1 MKRLVMMVLVLVAI
15 GGTTEVNAQS
25 FLKKLGKKVENAAKN
40 AIERNAERKTEEAV
54 DKVFEGDFGK
64 GKKNK
69 DKNNNGNN
77 NADEVYDNGD
87 ATAQSG
93 KQKVKT
99 AEMSW
104 NKFDFVSGD
113 EIMFEDNQ
121 ANEQLGEFPSQW
133 DVLRGSAEIVNING
147 INAIEIQNQGTVIPL
162 MKEKHYLPELF
173 TVEFDY
179 FFRNSAVN
187 KNNQY
192 SGDWVNGWFLIEF
205 YDAND
210 KQCFE
215 GIIVPQTREWHDDFT
230 SYKTGMDY
238 EWNVSGENR
247 RGESQEVELTTEDWH
262 RVSISFNKRALK
274 LYLNQTRLFNI
285 PNMTAPASV
294 RIRAYTDAEKLYFIK
309 NFRIAKGAVPLY
321 DRMMS
326 DGKFITYGIT
336 FDVGKATIKPE
347 SMGEINRIV
356 TLMTENPDLKFSV
369 EGHTDS
375 TGNAASNQTLSEQ
388 RSQAI
393 VAKLVELGIAQDRL
407 TAVGKGQNSP
417 IADNN
422 TDEGRAKNRRVEFV
436 KM

>member
-1 MKRLVMMVLVLVAI
+1 MKRLVMMVLVLVAV

-64 GKKNK
+64 GKKDK
-69 DKNNNGNN
+69 DKQNNNGNN

-87 ATAQSG
+87 GVAQSG
-93 KQKVKT
+93 KQKSKT
-99 AEMSW
+99 AEMTW

-121 ANEQLGEFPSQW
+121 ANEQVGEFPSQW
-133 DVLRGSAEIVNING
+133 DVLRGSAEILSING
-147 INAIEIQNQGTVIPL
+147 EKCFEILNEGTVIPL
-162 MKEKHYLPELF
+162 MKDKHYLPELF

-179 FFRNSAVN
+179 FFRDEKVADDNGY
-187 KNNQY
+187 KNWTNAELY
-192 SGDWVNGWFLIEF
+192 VEF

-210 KQCFE
+210 KRCFQMRFYPHTRYNE
-215 GIIVPQTREWHDDFT
+215 GILTG
-230 SYKTGMDY
+230 SYL
-238 EWNVSGENR
+238 WSVSGENR
-247 RGESQEVELTTEDWH
+247 PETSLPKIELTSEEWH
-262 RVSISFNKRALK
+262 RISISFNKRALK
-274 LYLNQTRLFNI
+274 LYMDETRLFNI
-285 PNMTAPASV
+285 PNMTAPASF
-294 RIRAYTDAEKLYFIK
+294 RIGTDENADKHYFIK
-309 NFRIAKGAVPLY
+309 NVRIAKGAVPLY